1 MDHLRKN
8 WVTSLQII
16 LFSIGGPQG
25 TRIVQGS
32 PIFNHPL
39 YSTVES
45 FSLKPPKIIR
55 PLRLPPIWR
64 HEITMGS
71 GRFYFS
77 TLKVGICPARGI
89 PSLDGGTKRAIAAI
103 GDRSPRHG
111 QRQWVMVP
119 WFRCHQTEQLGN
131 PRPTQKLMIV
141 PAMDLHF
148 HGFSRIY
155 PSPNVNFSARIRLG
169 FELHTHEE
177 CPCKPLEIL
186 IEGPK
191 TLSS

>member
-55 PLRLPPIWR
+55 PLCLPPIWR

-111 QRQWVMVP
+111 QRQRVMVP

-131 PRPTQKLMIV
+131 PAPPR
-141 PAMDLHF
+141 
-148 HGFSRIY
+148 
-155 PSPNVNFSARIRLG
+155 N
-169 FELHTHEE
+169 
-177 CPCKPLEIL
+177 
-186 IEGPK
+186 
-191 TLSS
+191 